1 LCEEEALQVC
11 SAIGFGDKES
21 ISKDG
26 YLVQQRSDFDQN
38 EGGAE
43 GKNNL
48 LLLLL
53 KITVD

>member
-1 LCEEEALQVC
+1 MVEAWQVC
-11 SAIGFGDKES
+11 SGIGFGEKES
-21 ISKDG
+21 ISEDRN
-26 YLVQQRSDFDQN
+26 LVQQRSDFDQN

-53 KITVD
+53 KITAD

>member
-1 LCEEEALQVC
+1 VRKKHGRYALPLVLER
-11 SAIGFGDKES
+11 ES
-21 ISKDG
+21 ISEDG
-26 YLVQQRSDFDQN
+26 NLVQQRSDFDQN

-53 KITVD
+53 KIIAD